1 MLPYSWIKF
10 QIFVS
15 SKWKNVSVASYKSFM
30 NFIIKFLKI
39 VMYICKVIVK
49 KIHINY
55 KIHYNFMN
63 FSIFTIPN
71 NLILTCNCNKSL
83 NFKIFKD
90 IKWTAN

>member
-55 KIHYNFMN
+55 KIHYNFMKF
-63 FSIFTIPN
+63 FSIEIN
-71 NLILTCNCNKSL
+71 HSKKHYDGWKSSCC
-83 NFKIFKD
+83 
-90 IKWTAN
+90 